1 LLKNKK
7 MDIFALIF
15 SKIPEMRILIV
26 LIVLFGCMCAC
37 GGGKNKSEITEAV
50 VVEVDSTITMED
62 SASDDEWIDEEPELP
77 EKADESFDDFLY
89 NFLVDSQLQITR
101 IVFPLPYYTDDHK
114 DSITNE
120 TWEYDQIFSGLESYA
135 VLFDRQSD
143 MELEK
148 DTSQVSIK
156 IDRRDMKSHRL
167 KRYYFERIK
176 GEWMLEAIDDAV
188 ISSADSESE
197 DFFSFYERFVND
209 SLFQTERVVDP
220 LPFVTIDPD
229 DEFHVLETTLEK
241 GQWFAFQPTLSKD
254 VLAHIYYGQR
264 LSENSSTRIMEFKGV
279 GNGFY
284 NVLYFQRR
292 NGLWKL
298 IKFED
303 LGD

>member
-1 LLKNKK
+1 

-188 ISSADSESE
+188 IPSVDSESE

>member
-1 LLKNKK
+1 

-37 GGGKNKSEITEAV
+37 GGGKNKSETTEAV

-188 ISSADSESE
+188 IPSVDSESE

>member
-1 LLKNKK
+1 

-62 SASDDEWIDEEPELP
+62 SASNDEWIDEEPELP
-77 EKADESFDDFLY
+77 ERADESFDDFLY

-188 ISSADSESE
+188 IPSVDSESE

>member
-1 LLKNKK
+1 MLKNKK

-37 GGGKNKSEITEAV
+37 GGGKNKSETIEAV

-62 SASDDEWIDEEPELP
+62 SVSDDEWIDEEPELP

>member
-62 SASDDEWIDEEPELP
+62 SVSDDEWIDEEPELP

-188 ISSADSESE
+188 IPSADSESE

>member
-1 LLKNKK
+1 MLKNKK

-50 VVEVDSTITMED
+50 VVEVDSTITIED
-62 SASDDEWIDEEPELP
+62 SVSDDEWIDEEPELP

-148 DTSQVSIK
+148 ETSQVSIK

-188 ISSADSESE
+188 IPSADSESE

>member
-1 LLKNKK
+1 MLKNKK

-188 ISSADSESE
+188 IPSADSESE

>member
-1 LLKNKK
+1 MLKNKK

-62 SASDDEWIDEEPELP
+62 SASYDEWIDEEPELP

-188 ISSADSESE
+188 IPSVDSESE

>member
-1 LLKNKK
+1 

-62 SASDDEWIDEEPELP
+62 SVSDDEWIDEEPELP

-188 ISSADSESE
+188 IPSEDSESE

-209 SLFQTERVVDP
+209 SLFQTERVVNP

-264 LSENSSTRIMEFKGV
+264 LTENSSTRIMEFKGV

>member
-1 LLKNKK
+1 MLKNKK

-188 ISSADSESE
+188 IPSADSESE
-197 DFFSFYERFVND
+197 EFFSFYERFVND

>member
-1 LLKNKK
+1 MLKNKK

-62 SASDDEWIDEEPELP
+62 SVSDDEWIDEEPELP

-101 IVFPLPYYTDDHK
+101 IVFPLPYYTDNHK

-188 ISSADSESE
+188 IPSADSESE

>member
-1 LLKNKK
+1 MLKNKK

-62 SASDDEWIDEEPELP
+62 SASYDEWIDEEPELP
-77 EKADESFDDFLY
+77 EKADENFDDFLY

-101 IVFPLPYYTDDHK
+101 IVFPLPYYTDNHK
-114 DSITNE
+114 DSITDE
-120 TWEYDQIFSGLESYA
+120 TWEYDPIFSGLESYA

-176 GEWMLEAIDDAV
+176 GEWMLEAIEDAV
-188 ISSADSESE
+188 IPSVDFESE
-197 DFFSFYERFVND
+197 DFFSFFERFVND

-254 VLAHIYYGQR
+254 VLAHIYYDQR

-303 LGD
+303 

>member
-1 LLKNKK
+1 MLKNKK

-62 SASDDEWIDEEPELP
+62 SVSDDEWIDEEPELP

-89 NFLVDSQLQITR
+89 NFLVDSQLQTTR

-148 DTSQVSIK
+148 ETSQVSIK

-188 ISSADSESE
+188 IPSADSESE

>member
-1 LLKNKK
+1 MLKNKK

-62 SASDDEWIDEEPELP
+62 SVSDDEWIDEEPELP

-188 ISSADSESE
+188 IPSVDSESE

>member
-1 LLKNKK
+1 MLKKKK

-62 SASDDEWIDEEPELP
+62 SVSDDEWIDEEPELP

>member
-1 LLKNKK
+1 MLKNKK

-37 GGGKNKSEITEAV
+37 GGGKNKSETIEAV

-188 ISSADSESE
+188 IPSADSESE

>member
-1 LLKNKK
+1 MLKNKK

-37 GGGKNKSEITEAV
+37 GGGKNKSETIEAV

-62 SASDDEWIDEEPELP
+62 SVSDDEWIDEEPELP

-89 NFLVDSQLQITR
+89 NFLVDSQLQTTR

-148 DTSQVSIK
+148 ETSQVSIK

-188 ISSADSESE
+188 IPSADSESE

>member
-1 LLKNKK
+1 MLKNKK

-37 GGGKNKSEITEAV
+37 GGGKNKSETTEAV

-77 EKADESFDDFLY
+77 ERADESFDDFLY

-188 ISSADSESE
+188 IPSVDSESE

>member
-1 LLKNKK
+1 MLKNKK

-37 GGGKNKSEITEAV
+37 GGGKNKSETTEAV

-62 SASDDEWIDEEPELP
+62 SVSDDEWIDEEPELP

-89 NFLVDSQLQITR
+89 NFLVDSQLQVTR

-148 DTSQVSIK
+148 ETSQVSIK

-188 ISSADSESE
+188 IPSADSESE

>member
-1 LLKNKK
+1 MLKNKK

-62 SASDDEWIDEEPELP
+62 SVSDDEWIDEEPELP

-148 DTSQVSIK
+148 ETSQVSIK

-188 ISSADSESE
+188 IPSADSESE

>member
-1 LLKNKK
+1 MLKNKK

-37 GGGKNKSEITEAV
+37 GGGKNKSETTEAV

-62 SASDDEWIDEEPELP
+62 SVSDDEWIDEEPELP

-101 IVFPLPYYTDDHK
+101 IAFPLPYYTDNHK
-114 DSITNE
+114 DSITDE
-120 TWEYDQIFSGLESYA
+120 TWEYDPIFSGLESYA

-188 ISSADSESE
+188 IPSADSESE

>member
-1 LLKNKK
+1 

-37 GGGKNKSEITEAV
+37 GGGKNKSETIEAV

-62 SASDDEWIDEEPELP
+62 SVSDDEWIDEEPELP

-188 ISSADSESE
+188 IPSVDSESE

>member
-1 LLKNKK
+1 MLKNKK

-37 GGGKNKSEITEAV
+37 GGGKNKSETIEAV

-77 EKADESFDDFLY
+77 ERADESFDDFLY

-188 ISSADSESE
+188 IPSVDSESE

>member
-1 LLKNKK
+1 

-62 SASDDEWIDEEPELP
+62 SVSDDEWIDEEPELP

-188 ISSADSESE
+188 IPSVDSESE

>member
-1 LLKNKK
+1 MLKNKK

-62 SASDDEWIDEEPELP
+62 SVSDDEWIDEEPELP

-120 TWEYDQIFSGLESYA
+120 TWEYDPIFSGLESYA

-188 ISSADSESE
+188 IPSADSESE